1 MQVDMAQPQ
10 QQPLLIIFSPQG
22 LLTLFLCSLFLLLL
36 RYYNNKQQ
44 LDQGRRRLP
53 PSPPSRFPIIG
64 HLHLVNP
71 ETPHVSLAELS
82 RKHAGPDGLLLL
94 DLGQARNL
102 VVSSPR
108 AAEAVLRAH
117 DHAFASRPPSAV
129 ADVLFNGV
137 SDVAL
142 APYGEYWRQARRLVT
157 THLLSASKVRALAGA
172 RDEEVALVLAKVRTA
187 ACGAQGGAVDLSEM
201 LGAYANDVVCCA
213 VSGKFFREEGR
224 NELFRELIAGNA
236 AVFAGFNL
244 EDYFPGLAKVRL
256 LRRLVLA
263 RTIALKKR
271 WHELLDKI
279 INDHAAKS
287 CSSRKQHDRNHDE
300 QQEDQERDFV
310 DVLLSLQQEYNLTR
324 DNIKAVLI
332 DMFAAGTD
340 TSYIVMEFAMAE
352 LMRKPSV
359 MAKLQ
364 AEIRSKTPKGQQTVK
379 EEDLSGMAYLK
390 AVVKE
395 TLRLHPPVP
404 LLLPRISMSSCD
416 DVNGYA
422 VPAGTRVLV
431 NAWAL
436 GRDARSWG
444 EDAEEFSPE
453 RFMVDHDSAA
463 ATTDFKGRDF
473 QFLPFG
479 AGRRICPGL
488 GFGMA
493 SVEMMLANL
502 VYCFNWELPRGIREE
517 DIDMADV
524 FGLTMRR
531 KEKLLLVPTI
541 PPDLEHDACGRS
553 A

>member
-1 MQVDMAQPQ
+1 MDQ
-10 QQPLLIIFSPQG
+10 QQLLQHIIFSPQT
-22 LLTLFLCSLFLLLL
+22 LLTLLLCFLSFLLL
-36 RYYNNKQQ
+36 RYYHKQP
-44 LDQGRRRLP
+44 DQGRRRLP
-53 PSPPSRFPIIG
+53 PSPPGRFPIIG
-64 HLHLVNP
+64 HLHLVSP
-71 ETPHVSLAELS
+71 ESPHVSLAELS
-82 RKHAGPDGLLLL
+82 KKHAGPDGLLLL
-94 DLGQARNL
+94 DLGQARTL

-108 AAEAVLRAH
+108 GAEAVLRAH

-129 ADVLFNGV
+129 ADVLFSGA
-137 SDVAL
+137 SDVAF
-142 APYGEYWRQARRLVT
+142 APYGERWRQARRLVT
-157 THLLSASKVRALAGA
+157 THLLSAGKVRALAGA
-172 RDEEVALVLAKVRTA
+172 RGEEVALVLAKVRA
-187 ACGAQGGAVDLSEM
+187 AAGSGQAVDLSEL
-201 LGAYANDVVCCA
+201 LGAYANDAVCRA
-213 VSGKFFREEGR
+213 VSGKSFREERR
-224 NELFRELIAGNA
+224 NELFWELIAGNA
-236 AVFAGFNL
+236 AVLAGFGMQ
-244 EDYFPGLAKVRL
+244 DFFPGLARVRL
-256 LRRLVLA
+256 LRRLLLA
-263 RTIALKKR
+263 RTIGLKKR

-279 INDHAAKS
+279 IDDHAAKLS
-287 CSSRKQHDRNHDE
+287 SSSSRKQHERHDE
-300 QQEDQERDFV
+300 EQEDQERDFV
-310 DVLLSLQQEYNLTR
+310 DVLLSLQHEYNLTR
-324 DNIKAVLI
+324 DNIKGILI

-340 TSYIVMEFAMAE
+340 TSYIVMEFVMAE
-352 LMRKPSV
+352 LMRKPHA

-364 AEIRSKTPKGQQTVK
+364 AEVRGQTPKDQHTVK

-404 LLLPRISMSSCD
+404 LLLPRVAISSCD

-422 VPAGTRVLV
+422 VPAGTHVVV
-431 NAWAL
+431 NTWVL
-436 GRDARSWG
+436 GRDAQSWG
-444 EDAEEFSPE
+444 ENAEEFKPE
-453 RFMVDHDSAA
+453 RFMLDGGSEVDY
-463 ATTDFKGRDF
+463 KGRDF

-493 SVEMMLANL
+493 SVETMLANL